1 MLALASRSQQANGR
15 ERVLF
20 VIEPGNVVERSSE
33 GQSKSIGFK
42 EGGCF
47 LNHVM
52 DDGREEG
59 MSLDLNRAYLQQR
72 ILNK

>member
-1 MLALASRSQQANGR
+1 MY
-15 ERVLF
+15 
-20 VIEPGNVVERSSE
+20 VIEPGSVVERSRE
-33 GQSKSIGFK
+33 GQSRSIGFK

-59 MSLDLNRAYLQQR
+59 TSLDLNRP
-72 ILNK
+72 

>member
-1 MLALASRSQQANGR
+1 M
-15 ERVLF
+15 
-20 VIEPGNVVERSSE
+20 VERSSE